1 MTTGHLWVVGGGGLV
16 GRQVV
21 AEGSTAGY
29 VVSVPDTPW
38 SDVGASV
45 AALEAQLRDFA
56 ADVTGDWAIAWCAG
70 AGVVATSEDD
80 LTQEVDVHDGALR
93 AVEGL
98 IHEGLLDPARGG
110 IFLASSA
117 GGVHAGSADPPFTEE
132 TPVAPLVP
140 YGHAKVAMEAAVRGL
155 AERTGV
161 RAFIGRLANIYGPG
175 QRLDKAQ
182 GLISTICV
190 ADALGTPLQV
200 RVSLDTTRD
209 YLHSA
214 DAAAMVIAGLERLRL
229 EPAGAVVTKIICSGQ
244 PVTVG
249 HLIGESRR
257 VLHRPLRTTV
267 LPGQSSGQVLDLRF
281 TSMVWPELDALAGT
295 TVPAGLAEAAADV
308 RSRIALAGADAVL
321 DPPR

>member
-80 LTQEVDVHDGALR
+80 LAQEVDVHDGALR

-140 YGHAKVAMEAAVRGL
+140 YGYAKVAMEAAVRGL

-229 EPAGAVVTKIICSGQ
+229 SLIHISEPT
-244 PVTVG
+244 
-249 HLIGESRR
+249 
-257 VLHRPLRTTV
+257 RPY
-267 LPGQSSGQVLDLRF
+267 
-281 TSMVWPELDALAGT
+281 
-295 TVPAGLAEAAADV
+295 
-308 RSRIALAGADAVL
+308 
-321 DPPR
+321 